1 MGKRLVYLFLILR
14 PMDQDT
20 LEQLLER
27 LKSLEEH
34 RGGDDETVQYRC

>member
-34 RGGDDETVQYRC
+34 HGGHDETLECRR